1 MLRTRPGSRPAGPL
15 AIAGP
20 PFLLGVPVPLSPCF
34 PSSLSSRA
42 VSSPGRPPVLPTLP
56 GRPVSS
62 PLWSF
67 PSPLVL
73 IPAPLLCAVSH
84 LTHRLRVRGQR
95 ARLWALR
102 RVRVPV
108 SRCSVAVGR
117 RVQCYFPGFSLGIGF
132 CDLAFTEPAWVQWG
146 CRASREP
153 GQAVG
158 AADAAGIPGSCPV
171 SLPVHPMP
179 PSGRPVFSDSGET
192 AHFRRGPRL
201 LRFGEMW
208 IFRGQLRCSVEML
221 TVVGGPG
228 GVAGTLRG
236 DLHQAERRGAVRC
249 GEVLSGSREAGGL
262 ARVKRRCVPGGRAWP

>member
-84 LTHRLRVRGQR
+84 LTHRPRVRGQR

-117 RVQCYFPGFSLGIGF
+117 RVQCYFPGFS
-132 CDLAFTEPAWVQWG
+132 PVQDW
-146 CRASREP
+146 SP
-153 GQAVG
+153 SSFSF
-158 AADAAGIPGSCPV
+158 IPPQYRCQSITA
-171 SLPVHPMP
+171 
-179 PSGRPVFSDSGET
+179 PSTLILRI
-192 AHFRRGPRL
+192 L
-201 LRFGEMW
+201 LFALYSE
-208 IFRGQLRCSVEML
+208 
-221 TVVGGPG
+221 
-228 GVAGTLRG
+228 
-236 DLHQAERRGAVRC
+236 H
-249 GEVLSGSREAGGL
+249 
-262 ARVKRRCVPGGRAWP
+262 

>member
-73 IPAPLLCAVSH
+73 IPAPLLYAVSH

-132 CDLAFTEPAWVQWG
+132 CDLAFTEPAWVCG
-146 CRASREP
+146 AAGPPVSPDRLSELLTPRASPAPVPLACPCTRCLRLADLSSVTAARQHTSGVVP
-153 GQAVG
+153 GFCVLEKCGYSGVSSG
-158 AADAAGIPGSCPV
+158 AQ
-171 SLPVHPMP
+171 
-179 PSGRPVFSDSGET
+179 
-192 AHFRRGPRL
+192 
-201 LRFGEMW
+201 W
-208 IFRGQLRCSVEML
+208 RCSLWWE
-221 TVVGGPG
+221 GPEG
-228 GVAGTLRG
+228 WLGRSEGTSTR
-236 DLHQAERRGAVRC
+236 
-249 GEVLSGSREAGGL
+249 LSGVVR
-262 ARVKRRCVPGGRAWP
+262 